1 MKILASVFAFVAASH
16 AADIRLAWNPST
28 TPGVTNY
35 VLYAST
41 NSLNFQ
47 SFNVRTNAGTNLIA
61 TVQTLR
67 AGQWQ
72 FAVTAQKDGAESD
85 MSTILP
91 VEIPMPPTGVRIVI
105 P

>member
-1 MKILASVFAFVAASH
+1 MRTAALILALVFQCAG
-16 AADIRLAWNPST
+16 ADVKLAWNPSL

-41 NSLNFQ
+41 NALTLQ
-47 SFNVRTNAGTNLIA
+47 SYTVRTNVGTNLVA

-72 FAVTAQKDGAESD
+72 FGATAMKDLVESD
-85 MSTILP
+85 MSPVLP
-91 VEIPMPPTGVRIVI
+91 VEIPTPPTGIRIVI